1 MSTFIAGLHP
11 KGLSAVVPDD
21 MHPVIGRTRPRTEHV
36 TVAGLLHTGRL
47 PGKAVMP
54 SAGAVTGSTHT
65 PRRQDP

>member
-1 MSTFIAGLHP
+1 MGTCIAGLRR
-11 KGLSAVVPDD
+11 KDLLAVVPT
-21 MHPVIGRTRPRTEHV
+21 VIGQTRPRTEHV